1 MQKEYY
7 DAVII
12 GGGHNGLVCSFYL
25 AKAGL
30 KVKVLE
36 RRGIVGGAAVTEE
49 FYPGFRNSLTPS
61 STITSI
67 SFCLN
72 RSIPFP
78 SVLLSLSI
86 SPITTDFIPA
96 CITVEAQEGEVSS

>member
-1 MQKEYY
+1 MLSFEIATLPIKKGFVSEY
-7 DAVII
+7 
-12 GGGHNGLVCSFYL
+12 L
-25 AKAGL
+25 
-30 KVKVLE
+30 
-36 RRGIVGGAAVTEE
+36 
-49 FYPGFRNSLTPS
+49 YPGFRNSLTPS

-86 SPITTDFIPA
+86 SPTTTDLIPV